1 MDKYIPIQTFD
12 HIYLVDLCE
21 PLLRVARERFERKGW
36 KNITVLC
43 QDACNFNLPEW
54 KDGID
59 PKGSVS
65 LVTLSY
71 SLSMVRFPTLHV
83 SRRSKS
89 AVDTQF
95 LPPFRPHKSCHLA
108 YRGIDRCGRFL
119 CVHCPTIATR
129 ESNWWIKQ
137 AMQLVYALVLANLVR
152 F

>member
-1 MDKYIPIQTFD
+1 MLRVTDFYGEDLPYSPWPHPIYKSYDPRIPSRDLSGSTLAAGLVRLPLFVWCNSPNIHRLGYNIEQMDKYIPIQTFD

-36 KNITVLC
+36 KNITILC

-71 SLSMVRFPTLHV
+71 SLSMVRFLTL
-83 SRRSKS
+83 RLSK
-89 AVDTQF
+89 
-95 LPPFRPHKSCHLA
+95 
-108 YRGIDRCGRFL
+108 RF
-119 CVHCPTIATR
+119 
-129 ESNWWIKQ
+129 
-137 AMQLVYALVLANLVR
+137 
-152 F
+152 